1 MRRRVPGLAGGA
13 LLGLI
18 ALVAAPMAAAPAEWS
33 EAPRIGAQAGQ
44 PLVRQLGAHR
54 AYGRTEVRVVGTG
67 WRGYRLSEPF
77 RVHGRWRLYLT
88 LDGAR
93 LSLYAPRTPRAV
105 GVVSK
110 LAAEQRPGGV
120 RITVEWSALRPYG
133 FQAAGDTLVV
143 WFGD

>member
-1 MRRRVPGLAGGA
+1 MRGRVPGFVGA
-13 LLGLI
+13 LLGL
-18 ALVAAPMAAAPAEWS
+18 AVLVAAPVAVAAGRSGAH
-33 EAPRIGAQAGQ
+33 RIGSQGQ

-54 AYGRTEVRVVGTG
+54 AYGRTEVRVVGTD

-120 RITVEWSALRPYG
+120 RIMVESSALRPYG
-133 FQAAGDTLVV
+133 FRAAGDTLVV
-143 WFGD
+143 WLGD

>member
-1 MRRRVPGLAGGA
+1 MRRRVPGLAGA
-13 LLGLI
+13 LLGL
-18 ALVAAPMAAAPAEWS
+18 AVLVAAPMAAAPAGWS
-33 EAPRIGAQAGQ
+33 GAHRVGAQGQ

-54 AYGRTEVRVVGTG
+54 AYGRTEVRVVGTD

-93 LSLYAPRTPRAV
+93 LSLYAPRTPRVV

-120 RITVEWSALRPYG
+120 RITVESSALRPYG
-133 FQAAGDTLVV
+133 FRAAGDTLVV
-143 WFGD
+143 WLGD